1 MTTENTALPRT
12 LLTFAPMIDCEF
24 SRFLLNHYGAAWQET
39 PHLFVWVSVL
49 SLWHA
54 GTPQVPVLFGQGPS
68 LVGPRGIV
76 DHYETVCPENKK
88 LIPANSVLAMQVEA
102 DWARY
107 NGILAGSTAV
117 IGYYH
122 LLPQRSIMME
132 PFSRGLPKS
141 EASVLNV
148 AYPALAALFRLL
160 LQLNPANARDAL
172 AQTRALFE
180 ETDRRLADGR
190 RYLVGDALTL
200 SDLALATAAA
210 PVLQP
215 IGYGSPMPPLDSMPA
230 EMKAIVSEM
239 RQHPTAD
246 FVQRIFR
253 DHRQG
258 G

>member
-1 MTTENTALPRT
+1 MSRT
-12 LLTFAPMIDCEF
+12 LLTFAPMIDCEL
-24 SRFLLNHYGAAWQET
+24 SRFLLNHYGVAWRET

-54 GTPQVPVLFGQGPS
+54 GTPQVPVLFGQGPA

-76 DHYETVCPENKK
+76 DHYETICPANKK
-88 LIPANSVLAMQVEA
+88 LIPTNSLLAMQVEA

-117 IGYYH
+117 LGYYH

-132 PFSRGLPKS
+132 PFSRGIPKS
-141 EASVLNV
+141 EVSVLNV

-160 LQLNPANARDAL
+160 LQLNAANARNAL
-172 AQTRALFE
+172 VQTRDIFE

-190 RYLVGDALTL
+190 KYLVGDALTL

-215 IGYGSPMPPLDSMPA
+215 IGYGSPMPPFDTMPP

-239 RQHPTAD
+239 RQHPAAA
-246 FVQRIFR
+246 FVQRIFQEY
-253 DHRQG
+253 RQG